1 MILVMCANVISI
13 RLHAPAKVL
22 RCLKISPLLILM
34 WPSGRQVERNWLR
47 NQGMS
52 HGDYHDILISKVA
65 KNIAKHI
72 HFDGRIPTCFNRKS
86 NEVHMGHIGKETN
99 SKGKLPLQN
108 KLQKWGITC
117 AGREKSNHIW
127 QQIKQQI
134 CRCAHREIYTV
145 SIYCLLLACLSN
157 WKTVRLEL
165 FQFKTSPIPSRTKPL
180 HTPKKHHP
188 TLTHTVFFLT
198 VFISFGTPVAGEASG
213 SIALWVLLKS
223 NNCRLVWA
231 TGTGKTLLVGWVHV
245 VI

>member
-86 NEVHMGHIGKETN
+86 NEVHMGHIGKKQTPKANFPCKTSCKNQELRAQGGKSRITSGSRSNNRYAVARTVRFIQYLYTVCCWHACQIERLWGSSYFN
-99 SKGKLPLQN
+99 SKHLQYHPELN
-108 KLQKWGITC
+108 LSTHQKNTT
-117 AGREKSNHIW
+117 R
-127 QQIKQQI
+127 
-134 CRCAHREIYTV
+134 HR
-145 SIYCLLLACLSN
+145 
-157 WKTVRLEL
+157 
-165 FQFKTSPIPSRTKPL
+165 
-180 HTPKKHHP
+180 P
-188 TLTHTVFFLT
+188 TLFFFLT

>member
-1 MILVMCANVISI
+1 MTLRATSGKKLTKESRHVTW
-13 RLHAPAKVL
+13 RLSWHPHLQSGK
-22 RCLKISPLLILM
+22 KHSQTYPL
-34 WPSGRQVERNWLR
+34 WW
-47 NQGMS
+47 
-52 HGDYHDILISKVA
+52 
-65 KNIAKHI
+65 KNSYLFH
-72 HFDGRIPTCFNRKS
+72 RKS

-108 KLQKWGITC
+108 KLQKSGITC

-180 HTPKKHHP
+180 HTRKKHHP
-188 TLTHTVFFLT
+188 T
-198 VFISFGTPVAGEASG
+198 
-213 SIALWVLLKS
+213 
-223 NNCRLVWA
+223 
-231 TGTGKTLLVGWVHV
+231 
-245 VI
+245 

>member
-1 MILVMCANVISI
+1 MAECFSSSRLVPHLRDFFPDLVRSTGTVVQNTAISAFIFSSSLKTADKNVMILVMCANVISI

-108 KLQKWGITC
+108 KLQKSGITC

-127 QQIKQQI
+127 QQIKQQV

-188 TLTHTVFFLT
+188 T
-198 VFISFGTPVAGEASG
+198 
-213 SIALWVLLKS
+213 
-223 NNCRLVWA
+223 
-231 TGTGKTLLVGWVHV
+231 
-245 VI
+245 